1 MIVDRPE
8 GNKLFGFYRGK
19 VIRHLPA
26 GKLKVYI
33 PGVYL
38 TDEPDELPECEQAT
52 PLFAGTN
59 KGNGCFSYPN
69 LESIVWCFF

>member
-19 VIRHLPA
+19 VVMHLSA

-33 PGVYL
+33 PGVY
-38 TDEPDELPECEQAT
+38 TTEDPD
-52 PLFAGTN
+52 
-59 KGNGCFSYPN
+59 
-69 LESIVWCFF
+69 